1 MGEGKTIEHLE
12 RHRLRCLNQLNFV
25 SAFLI
30 LFAVSE
36 KKIAK
41 SWKRRKRLEV
51 RGTTKKKEEWK
62 QSKTGYNVN
71 AFFGYTIDI

>member
-1 MGEGKTIEHLE
+1 M
-12 RHRLRCLNQLNFV
+12 
-25 SAFLI
+25 
-30 LFAVSE
+30 FAVSE

-71 AFFGYTIDI
+71 AFFGYTIDIYVKDMFDKKTLLQSTT

>member
-36 KKIAK
+36 KNNIAK

-51 RGTTKKKEEWK
+51 RVEEQQRRRKHENNQRLGTM
-62 QSKTGYNVN
+62 
-71 AFFGYTIDI
+71 

>member
-51 RGTTKKKEEWK
+51 RVEEQQRRRKNGNNQRLGTM
-62 QSKTGYNVN
+62 
-71 AFFGYTIDI
+71 